1 MHVVHAVVFRR
12 YNPGLVT
19 ALIVFI
25 PLGIFT
31 LRQVDLA
38 GAGSLAA
45 HAGDLV
51 FAVAMHAIIL
61 VRVQRKLV
69 FMRRG
74 HA

>member
-1 MHVVHAVVFRR
+1 VHVVHAVVFRR

-31 LRQVDLA
+31 LRQADLA

-45 HAGDLV
+45 HAGDPV
-51 FAVAMHAIIL
+51 FAVAVHAIIL
-61 VRVQRKLV
+61 VRVQRKLA

>member
-1 MHVVHAVVFRR
+1 
-12 YNPGLVT
+12 
-19 ALIVFI
+19 LIVFI